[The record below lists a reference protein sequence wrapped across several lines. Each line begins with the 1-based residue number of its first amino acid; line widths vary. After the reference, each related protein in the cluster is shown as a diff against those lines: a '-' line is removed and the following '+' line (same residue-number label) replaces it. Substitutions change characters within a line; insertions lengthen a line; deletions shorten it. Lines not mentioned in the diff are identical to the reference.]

1 MMCVIYKSTLKS
13 DHYLYV
19 EKVNDFSRVPE
30 TLLDRL
36 QPLEWVMELELTP
49 DRKLAQANVQS
60 VKSQLLQHGFYLQV
74 PPSHDP
80 LGESIP

>member
-60 VKSQLLQHGFYLQV
+60 VKSQLLQQGFYLQV
-74 PPSHDP
+74 PPP
-80 LGESIP
+80 LDSLGKFIS